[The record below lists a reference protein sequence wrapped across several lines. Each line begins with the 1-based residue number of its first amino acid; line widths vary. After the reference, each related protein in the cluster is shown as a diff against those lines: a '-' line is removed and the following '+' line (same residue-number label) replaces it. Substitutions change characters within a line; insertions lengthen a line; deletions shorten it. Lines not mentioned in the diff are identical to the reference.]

1 MEYVIQVD
9 EKDQFQGVIEKI
21 EAHKRGI
28 LHRAVS
34 VIIFNSNGEMLL
46 QKRAIGK
53 YHSGGLWSNTA
64 CTHPNPDETNEQA
77 SLRRVYEEMGITTNL
92 SHLYSFIYKVDLDN
106 GMIEHE
112 FDHVFIGISDQKP
125 TLNSKET
132 SAFKYLSIQNLKE
145 EIEYSP
151 EIFSS
156 WFKLIFNELLSIK
169 PELLVA

>member
-9 EKDQFQGVIEKI
+9 EKDQFQGVVEKI
-21 EAHKRGI
+21 EAHKKGI

-46 QKRAIGK
+46 QKRANSK
-53 YHSGGLWSNTA
+53 YHSGGLWSNAT

-77 SLRRVYEEMGITTNL
+77 SLRRVYEEMGITANL
-92 SHLYSFIYKVDLDN
+92 SHLYSFIYKVDLEN
-106 GMIEHE
+106 GMIEYE
-112 FDHVFIGISDQKP
+112 FDHVFVGISDQKP
-125 TLNSKET
+125 TLNPKET
-132 SAFKYLSIQNLKE
+132 SAFKYLSIQNIKE

-151 EIFSS
+151 EIFSA